1 MSKWMPEEAI
11 IVSGDLKFRKPDQ
24 RIFQLME
31 ERLELNGTQLLYVGD
46 SFDLDVA
53 GSTEAGWSAVWF
65 NRRKRSVP
73 PSGTDLS
80 FTEVPSE
87 DMLLRYPWRDVE
99 GAQLIP
105 LMAGFPVRNDA
116 DGGAAVQR
124 IKQILHHGRETDT
137 VLQIHIEPLKRQCLF
152 IRHIDVIIAQHHAHA
167 IDIEL
172 LHRHFAGLRIH
183 KAIIAVSAKRQK
195 EFLHGQIIP
204 LPAEFPIGT
213 EEWLCHI
220 IECVIDI
227 KYYTAYIHNILI
239 PYT

>member
-1 MSKWMPEEAI
+1 MKHRKTIKQAAQTIPVHKGQTYELHIDRLGTSGEGDGRYDNFTVFVPNALPGETVFVVIEEVKNSYAR
-11 IVSGDLKFRKPDQ
+11 G
-24 RIFQLME
+24 
-31 ERLELNGTQLLYVGD
+31 
-46 SFDLDVA
+46 
-53 GSTEAGWSAVWF
+53 
-65 NRRKRSVP
+65 
-73 PSGTDLS
+73 
-80 FTEVPSE
+80 
-87 DMLLRYPWRDVE
+87 
-99 GAQLIP
+99 
-105 LMAGFPVRNDA
+105 
-116 DGGAAVQR
+116 R
-124 IKQILHHGRETDT
+124 IKQILHHGRETDA